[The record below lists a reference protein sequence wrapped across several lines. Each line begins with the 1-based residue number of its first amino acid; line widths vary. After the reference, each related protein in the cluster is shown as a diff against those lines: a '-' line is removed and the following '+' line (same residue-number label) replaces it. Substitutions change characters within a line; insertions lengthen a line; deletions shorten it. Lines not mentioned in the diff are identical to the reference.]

1 MWQGGKHSSS
11 TCASWQSVASRPS
24 EQRARHRL
32 PLVFVD
38 PDPGPL
44 DADHPPCGAG
54 MVEERTIVTDV
65 VVSVHGP
72 PPA

>member
-1 MWQGGKHSSS
+1 
-11 TCASWQSVASRPS
+11 
-24 EQRARHRL
+24 
-32 PLVFVD
+32 VFVD